1 MNNIDLRY
9 ATHDLAAAALKGSGE
24 IVEIIA
30 RYRPEG
36 ELFWSSFLLVYC
48 ETGKLHAFVERI
60 AFTRLWS

>member
-1 MNNIDLRY
+1 VNNIDLRY

-36 ELFWSSFLLVYC
+36 ELFWSSEKLSIFTYLLR
-48 ETGKLHAFVERI
+48 G
-60 AFTRLWS
+60 W